1 MRLYKVEAG
10 FESVYSESER
20 DKRERNYLGDRWAWW
35 AIAHPD
41 FGTSVNPI
49 ATRKGEGQIVP
60 PTLPLAPQI
69 FRPSDIPVERKEL
82 ERALTSP

>member
-10 FESVYSESER
+10 FETVYSESER

-49 ATRKGEGQIVP
+49 ATRKGGGRLCP
-60 PTLPLAPQI
+60 PHYHLPPR
-69 FRPSDIPVERKEL
+69 FSDFP
-82 ERALTSP
+82 TSL

>member
-10 FESVYSESER
+10 FETVYSESER

-49 ATRKGEGQIVP
+49 ATRKGGRLCP
-60 PTLPLAPQI
+60 PHYHLPPQI
-69 FRPSDIPVERKEL
+69 FRLSDIPVERKEL